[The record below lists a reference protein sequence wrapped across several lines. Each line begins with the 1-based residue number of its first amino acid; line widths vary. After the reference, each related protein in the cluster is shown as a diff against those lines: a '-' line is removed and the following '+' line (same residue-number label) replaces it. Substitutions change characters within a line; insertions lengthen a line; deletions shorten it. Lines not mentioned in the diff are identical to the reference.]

1 MTFEDA
7 KRYVDA
13 GRWITRPA
21 LEDSFLSRPKA
32 MPVNLRESDLAG
44 DLYLIVGDGRPPV
57 HDLETE
63 HEIAIPY
70 AFNSDDVGATDWE
83 VVQTVTD

>member
-1 MTFEDA
+1 M
-7 KRYVDA
+7 
-13 GRWITRPA
+13 PA
-21 LEDSFLSRPKA
+21 RLCEFDLEW
-32 MPVNLRESDLAG
+32 

-63 HEIAIPY
+63 HEMAIPY